1 MIEFFRSAG
10 LFIICLILSRFI
22 GLPAN
27 FTPIIAV
34 ASFMPFLTGNRYI
47 QLLLPISVLILTDP
61 FLGLYSSMPIVYL
74 CIFFASLLSVLSKD
88 LSYKNLIIRSI
99 ASVAIWHIFVNFS
112 VWLSGG
118 LGYSL
123 FNTYLL
129 AIPFDLKL
137 LLSTLLFSSL
147 FYVLRE
153 AAMNFYNRF
162 YTNS

>member
-61 FLGLYSSMPIVYL
+61 FLGLYSSMPVVYL

-99 ASVAIWHIFVNFS
+99 A
-112 VWLSGG
+112 
-118 LGYSL
+118 
-123 FNTYLL
+123 
-129 AIPFDLKL
+129 
-137 LLSTLLFSSL
+137 
-147 FYVLRE
+147 
-153 AAMNFYNRF
+153 
-162 YTNS
+162 

>member
-47 QLLLPISVLILTDP
+47 QLLLPVGVLIITDP
-61 FLGLYSSMPIVYL
+61 FLGFYSSMPVVYL
-74 CIFFASLLSVLSKD
+74 CILFASILSFLSKD
-88 LSYKNLIIRSI
+88 LSYKNLIIRGI
-99 ASVAIWHIFVNFS
+99 ASVAVWHIFVNFS

-118 LGYSL
+118 LGHSL
-123 FNTYLL
+123 SNTYLL
-129 AIPFDLKL
+129 AIPFDIRL
-137 LLSTLLFSSL
+137 LLSTVVFSSL
-147 FYVLRE
+147 FYGLRE
-153 AAMNFYNRF
+153 MTMNFYSRF

>member
-47 QLLLPISVLILTDP
+47 QLLLPVGVLIITDP
-61 FLGLYSSMPIVYL
+61 FLGFYSSMPVVYL
-74 CIFFASLLSVLSKD
+74 CILFASILSFLSKD
-88 LSYKNLIIRSI
+88 LSYKNLIIRGI
-99 ASVAIWHIFVNFS
+99 ASVAVWHIFVNFS
-112 VWLSGG
+112 VWFSGG
-118 LGYSL
+118 LGHSL
-123 FNTYLL
+123 SNTYLL
-129 AIPFDLKL
+129 AIPFDIRL
-137 LLSTLLFSSL
+137 LLSTVVFSSL
-147 FYVLRE
+147 FYGLRE
-153 AAMNFYNRF
+153 MTMNFYSRF